1 MMALESHAPHW
12 EWYYIATY
20 FFIGGISAGA
30 YFIGSLV
37 ELLGNQKQREISR
50 IAYYIA
56 FPLILVSPILLIA
69 DLGQPLRFWH
79 LLFYTRDGVP
89 YMNILSP
96 LSVGGAWA
104 LLIYGGMSF
113 MSFLNNL
120 VADGRLKSGLL
131 TKLFDRVPHKVYA
144 VIGSFFGFFIAGYT
158 GVLLNIT
165 ARPLW
170 AATDPWVGPLFIASA
185 ASNGA
190 AAIALVMAWQK
201 MASGDTFERLET
213 FDRRAMIA
221 ELALIAL
228 MIIVA
233 GRYAAPLLFSWY
245 GLLFWVGT
253 VLLGILVPL
262 WLHRY
267 GRLPGVAVSNPV
279 MLSAVLVLFG
289 GAMLRISLLQAG
301 QM

>member
-37 ELLGNQKQREISR
+37 ELLGNRKQREISR

-56 FPLILVSPILLIA
+56 FPLIFVSPILLIA

-79 LLFYTRDGVP
+79 LLFYTKDGIP

-120 VADGRLKSGLL
+120 VADGRLKSELL

-245 GLLFWVGT
+245 GFLFWVGT

-267 GRLPGVAVSNPV
+267 GRLPGITVANPI